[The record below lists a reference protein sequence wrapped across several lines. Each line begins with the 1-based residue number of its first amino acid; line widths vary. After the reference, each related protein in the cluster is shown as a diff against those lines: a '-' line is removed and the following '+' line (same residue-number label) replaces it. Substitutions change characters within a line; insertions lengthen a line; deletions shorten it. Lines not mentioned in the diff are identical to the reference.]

1 MYFSIALKV
10 FYVHRLC
17 THIIDISIMINNIM
31 FKNKLLVER
40 FELLIG
46 VFKS

>member
-1 MYFSIALKV
+1 MLTDCGQLII
-10 FYVHRLC
+10 
-17 THIIDISIMINNIM
+17 IIDISIKINNIM